1 MKRRRIEKELKR
13 REKKF
18 WVETQRR
25 IATLK
30 FMGRKLNE
38 VRNTTDTGIDVDKDN

>member
-1 MKRRRIEKELKR
+1 MKYRKIDKEYKR

-18 WVETQRR
+18 WTETQRR

-38 VRNTTDTGIDVDKDN
+38 VRNSSDTGIDVEKDN